1 MMSDTTYVITI
12 FLALQQNLRVIKYK
26 YRQLTNVY
34 SGIWKQKLHRLLY
47 KIPTRA
53 FTNWE
58 IDPISDSPLQNWLYF
73 FFFYSC
79 IVPLEFL
86 PWQIHVTFP
95 RERQLWQSRYQTY
108 GACWVF
114 RCFHNPSNSDMDY
127 RIFNVHTDVDAC
139 SYTQGCTDSIRESSL
154 KVHSGRPIPC
164 RTVNQTYLSGV
175 PVQRST
181 KWAKPS
187 FFLRLV
193 QISESTFLFRC
204 LIYRHNS
211 SRDFTLH

>member
-1 MMSDTTYVITI
+1 MCTVASENKNCTGCYTKFPLEHSQIGKLIQFQTVH
-12 FLALQQNLRVIKYK
+12 YK
-26 YRQLTNVY
+26 TD
-34 SGIWKQKLHRLLY
+34 
-47 KIPTRA
+47 
-53 FTNWE
+53 FT
-58 IDPISDSPLQNWLYF
+58 F

-175 PVQRST
+175 LVQRST